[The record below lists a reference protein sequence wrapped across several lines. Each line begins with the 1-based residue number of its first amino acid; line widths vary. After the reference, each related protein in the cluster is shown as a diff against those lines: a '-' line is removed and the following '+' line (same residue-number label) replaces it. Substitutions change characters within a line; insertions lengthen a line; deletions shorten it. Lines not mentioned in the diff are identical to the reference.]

1 MMSRFGFI
9 TTACVCVAYS
19 VFCTP
24 LSWLRVCFMGVS
36 SCHAKIW
43 LSVSSWG
50 LFAQKKKGAI
60 RYQEHTFKIL
70 ADTELLTVPLI
81 FFFLLLCRSF
91 IRNNAPLLCRPL
103 SRGSHTRVY
112 TCAASSWQF
121 VSLTCRDIVCLS
133 CLNWIKFL
141 LWKHQDIWSFLLY
154 TQGHMATE

>member
-1 MMSRFGFI
+1 MCVLRTVFFARLCPGCVFVLWGSAHVMQRFDF
-9 TTACVCVAYS
+9 
-19 VFCTP
+19 
-24 LSWLRVCFMGVS
+24 LSAAEDCL
-36 SCHAKIW
+36 
-43 LSVSSWG
+43 L
-50 LFAQKKKGAI
+50 KKKKRTI

-141 LWKHQDIWSFLLY
+141 LWKHQDI
-154 TQGHMATE
+154 